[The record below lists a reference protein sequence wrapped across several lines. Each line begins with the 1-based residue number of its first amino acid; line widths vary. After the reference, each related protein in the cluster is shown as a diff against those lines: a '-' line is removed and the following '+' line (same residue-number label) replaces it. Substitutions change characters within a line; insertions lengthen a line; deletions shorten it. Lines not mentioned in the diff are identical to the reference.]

1 MHLILAIF
9 IALVLF
15 RWVCTK
21 PRRKICR
28 SYAPIRGEVEI
39 TVIPR
44 RPE

>member
-21 PRRKICR
+21 PRR
-28 SYAPIRGEVEI
+28 YVPLRGQADIEI
-39 TVIPR
+39 TVR